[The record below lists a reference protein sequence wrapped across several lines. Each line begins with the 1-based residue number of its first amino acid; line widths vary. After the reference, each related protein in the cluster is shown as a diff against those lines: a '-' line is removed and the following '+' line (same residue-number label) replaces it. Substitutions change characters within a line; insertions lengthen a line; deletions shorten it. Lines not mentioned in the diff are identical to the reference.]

1 MHVRAGFSQ
10 FLDSRLSL
18 SPTFVIG
25 ELAGMTR
32 EKLEGMNLLEACF
45 CREKSNEER
54 QPPTLALPL
63 KGGGKDGF
71 PITNVGND
79 SRETSGM
86 TVENCRE
93 VSGSIRCCPTFVGR
107 HLMAYSDEKRRVRA
121 SWNPPQVS
129 GFRVI

>member
-1 MHVRAGFSQ
+1 MAERYGTLVTI
-10 FLDSRLSL
+10 L
-18 SPTFVIG
+18 
-25 ELAGMTR
+25 
-32 EKLEGMNLLEACF
+32 
-45 CREKSNEER
+45 SNEER

-93 VSGSIRCCPTFVGR
+93 VSGSIKMLPYICRAPSYGASATYC
-107 HLMAYSDEKRRVRA
+107 DEKRRVRA
-121 SWNPPQVS
+121 SWNPPHVS
-129 GFRVI
+129 GFRVT